1 MNFYINL
8 IKFIKVKRTSKIK
21 GVAYSKTVFDTFL
34 QAYRPFLLKIVFLI
48 LIGFLAR
55 FLILSN
61 AQIIGVFLDHT
72 PLVTPDN
79 LTSLFTK
86 LFILTLISFALTLIF
101 RVIFSSL
108 SALAVSRIYDE
119 TTYRVSRFP
128 ISFFE
133 SQPVGKITTRFSSDY
148 GNAFRLFGGPLAEF
162 LSIFFDLIS
171 IAVLLVLIHPYF
183 LFTFSISAFIYYLLL
198 SKNQGLLRESRRELS
213 TLRAPSISHFSETVQ
228 GTTIIRQ
235 NSKELSFLN
244 KFKEFDSKYLA
255 SKWTVFWRV
264 TLFSFELNILT
275 ALLFAFNG
283 LICIYLIKNHILG
296 IGQTGVVL
304 SYTLLVT
311 HTLQMFFEW
320 FSQFEEAFTAVEKMD
335 EYIRHPIEAG
345 VKLPSYSDF
354 STSHPKK
361 SKHDLQTSQSTAPPL
376 QAQPNL
382 PQRTP
387 PPNLSTQIEIQ
398 VENLC
403 FRYPSSKELILNE
416 VSFKL
421 KKGEKLG
428 IIGRTGSGK
437 TTLISLLLRLYP
449 FEKGVIMVNGI
460 NEPDTEKYRSLF
472 SVISQDQLFL
482 TGSIRDNL
490 DLFKKKSNLELE
502 HVLKKVGLKYAL
514 SDQVLEKGLNLS
526 YGEKQLLSLARGLL
540 QNSLIFI
547 FDEATSNVDPQSET
561 LMNKALKEILAHKTQ
576 IRIAH
581 RLQTVEDCDQI
592 LWLDHGCVKKIG
604 RAKEVLVAFEESM

>member
-1 MNFYINL
+1 M
-8 IKFIKVKRTSKIK
+8 IKFSFKFKSKLFGSK
-21 GVAYSKTVFDTFL
+21 SKAYSKTVYDTFL
-34 QAYRPFLLKIVFLI
+34 QAYRPFILKISILI
-48 LIGFLAR
+48 LFGFLAR

-61 AQIIGVFLDHT
+61 GQIIGEFLDRT
-72 PLVTPDN
+72 PLITPEN
-79 LTSLFTK
+79 LTPLFYK
-86 LFILTLISFALTLIF
+86 LVLLTVVSFVLTLIF

-183 LFTFSISAFIYYLLL
+183 IITFGVSAFVYYILLI
-198 SKNQGLLRESRRELS
+198 KNQNQLRETRRELS

-235 NSKELSFLN
+235 NSKETSFLT
-244 KFKEFDSKYLA
+244 KFKEYDLKYLA
-255 SKWTVFWRV
+255 AKWAVFWRV
-264 TLFSFELNILT
+264 TVFSLELNILS
-275 ALLFAFNG
+275 AFLFALNG
-283 LICIYLIKNHILG
+283 LICIYLIKNNIMGVGL
-296 IGQTGVVL
+296 TGVVL

-335 EYIRHPIEAG
+335 EYIRHPIEPG

-354 STSHPKK
+354 STSQPKK
-361 SKHDLQTSQSTAPPL
+361 NKQNIEFLKIPEISSGS
-376 QAQPNL
+376 
-382 PQRTP
+382 
-387 PPNLSTQIEIQ
+387 EIQ
-398 VENLC
+398 VENLS
-403 FRYPSSKELILNE
+403 FRYPTSKELILNE
-416 VSFKL
+416 ISFKL

-437 TTLISLLLRLYP
+437 TTIISLLLRLYP
-449 FEKGVIMVNGI
+449 FEKGVIMINGI
-460 NEPDTEKYRSLF
+460 NEPDNEKHRSLF

-482 TGSIRDNL
+482 TGNIRDNL
-490 DLFKKKSNLELE
+490 DLFKKKSNHELE
-502 HVLKKVGLKYAL
+502 NVLKKVGLKYTL
-514 SDQVLEKGLNLS
+514 SDQVFEKGSNLS

-540 QNSLIFI
+540 QNSQIFI
-547 FDEATSNVDPQSET
+547 FDEATSNVDPQSEA
-561 LMNKALKEILAHKTQ
+561 LMNRALKELLAGKTQ

-592 LWLDHGCVKKIG
+592 LWLDQGCIKKIG
-604 RAKEVLVAFEESM
+604 TAKEVLVPFRESR